1 MQLFSL
7 LWGVWDSPSSSS
19 FISVLEYTHLST
31 SARPTYQIIFS
42 CNHSSLQYQSRSV
55 GLLSLVLSLS
65 LTPVCFSFPLCSA
78 AISLSCAFSMT
89 YHNYRATFQLSIF
102 QLLFH
107 FFFWYRQWCKR
118 YKCFSL
124 LLAEVSV
131 SCLWRKV
138 WLNRLVVHW
147 AKSCDYSWAF
157 CPAKNFH
164 NASLRHF
171 NVENKLFLRQTQ
183 HHSYV
188 YVMVLKKRIPWM
200 HFDWTASTKCISVM
214 DC

>member
-1 MQLFSL
+1 MQIFSL

-65 LTPVCFSFPLCSA
+65 HSSLLLIPSVFCCNLTLMCFFYD
-78 AISLSCAFSMT
+78 ISQLQSYFSTYNLSIAFS
-89 YHNYRATFQLSIF
+89 
-102 QLLFH
+102 

-157 CPAKNFH
+157 CPAKNVH

-171 NVENKLFLRQTQ
+171 IVENKLFLRQTQ
-183 HHSYV
+183 HYSYV